1 VLEGERVRLEARM
14 RELLDDAED
23 RRKDAPMSDDNE
35 EYERSRDEANRL
47 ADMETQLEPGLA
59 EPAPAG
65 FVAERDV
72 DWDKV
77 QHLIFS
83 DAPPEARAAIRAG
96 ELRWALSG
104 FDGTVGER
112 VSRR

>member
-1 VLEGERVRLEARM
+1 MTTRNTSAAGM
-14 RELLDDAED
+14 RPTGWPAL
-23 RRKDAPMSDDNE
+23 
-35 EYERSRDEANRL
+35 
-47 ADMETQLEPGLA
+47 ETQLEPGLA

-83 DAPPEARAAIRAG
+83 DGAPEARAAIRAG

-104 FDGTVGER
+104 FD
-112 VSRR
+112 RRAGGR

>member
-1 VLEGERVRLEARM
+1 
-14 RELLDDAED
+14 
-23 RRKDAPMSDDNE
+23 MSDDNE
-35 EYERSRDEANRL
+35 EYERSRDEASRL

-104 FDGTVGER
+104 FDREGWGSVSVFRADNGEEVAGAR
-112 VSRR
+112 CHWSAIVKRDVTEPS

>member
-1 VLEGERVRLEARM
+1 
-14 RELLDDAED
+14 
-23 RRKDAPMSDDNE
+23 MSDDNE

-59 EPAPAG
+59 EPAPAR

-104 FDGTVGER
+104 FDGTGWGSVSVFRADNGEEVAGAR
-112 VSRR
+112 CHWSAIVKRGVTEPS

>member
-1 VLEGERVRLEARM
+1 
-14 RELLDDAED
+14 
-23 RRKDAPMSDDNE
+23 MSDDNE
-35 EYERSRDEANRL
+35 EYERSRDEASRL
-47 ADMETQLEPGLA
+47 AGMETQLEPGLA

-104 FDGTVGER
+104 FDGTGWGSVSVFRADNGEEVAGAR
-112 VSRR
+112 CHWSAIVKRDVTEPS

>member
-1 VLEGERVRLEARM
+1 
-14 RELLDDAED
+14 
-23 RRKDAPMSDDNE
+23 MSDDNE
-35 EYERSRDEANRL
+35 EYERSRDEANQL
-47 ADMETQLEPGLA
+47 AGMETQLEPGLA

-65 FVAERDV
+65 FAAERDV

-83 DAPPEARAAIRAG
+83 DAPPEARAAIRAS

-104 FDGTVGER
+104 FDGTNWGSVSVFRADNGEVAGAR
-112 VSRR
+112 CHRSAIVKRDVTEPS

>member
-1 VLEGERVRLEARM
+1 
-14 RELLDDAED
+14 
-23 RRKDAPMSDDNE
+23 MSDDNE
-35 EYERSRDEANRL
+35 EYERSRDEANQL
-47 ADMETQLEPGLA
+47 AGMETQLEPGLA

-65 FVAERDV
+65 FAAERDV

-83 DAPPEARAAIRAG
+83 DGAPQARAAIRAS

-104 FDGTVGER
+104 FDGTNWGSVSVFRADNGEEVAGAR
-112 VSRR
+112 CHWSVIVKRDVTEPS